1 MTASARLD
9 CTQTMG
15 FPMAETHVIIHCGD
29 FDAVLVHLRRG
40 NVAAQR
46 LTRASAS
53 GAYTPTLLQV

>member
-29 FDAVLVHLRRG
+29 FDVVLVHLRRDT
-40 NVAAQR
+40 VAAQR

-53 GAYTPTLLQV
+53 GTYTPKLPQV